1 MRSPEVTM
9 YRIALVVVVL
19 LVGCRSAPKP
29 LPTGEA
35 VIVKVVDGDTVIV
48 NIDGKE
54 ENVRLLGINT
64 PETVKKNW
72 PIECYGPE
80 ASKLTKSLLPP
91 GTVVRLERDI
101 EARDAYN
108 RLLAYIYRKD
118 DGLFINL
125 ELMRQGD
132 AREMS
137 FKPNTAHAT
146 DFHAAATEAEAAG
159 RGLWSACR

>member
-1 MRSPEVTM
+1 M
-9 YRIALVVVVL
+9 YRIVLVLVV
-19 LVGCRSAPKP
+19 LVGCRSTPKP

-48 NIDGKE
+48 RIDAKE
-54 ENVRLLGINT
+54 ESVRLLGINT

-80 ASKLTKSLLPP
+80 ASKFAKSLLPP
-91 GTVVRLERDI
+91 GTTVRLERDI

-146 DFHAAATEAEAAG
+146 DFHEAATVAEAAG

>member
-1 MRSPEVTM
+1 M
-9 YRIALVVVVL
+9 YRIALVLAL
-19 LVGCRSAPKP
+19 LLAGCRSTAKP
-29 LPTGEA
+29 PPTGDA
-35 VIVKVVDGDTVIV
+35 TIVKVVDGDTIIAS
-48 NIDGKE
+48 IDGKE

-72 PIECYGPE
+72 PVECYGPE

-91 GTVVRLERDI
+91 GTTVRLERDI

-108 RLLAYIYRKD
+108 RLLAYVYRTE

-137 FKPNTAHAT
+137 FKPNTAHST
-146 DFHAAATEAEAAG
+146 DFHDAATVAQAAG
-159 RGLWSACR
+159 RGLWSHCLG

>member
-1 MRSPEVTM
+1 MHSSEVTM
-9 YRIALVVVVL
+9 YRIALVLVVL
-19 LVGCRSAPKP
+19 LVGCRSTPKP
-29 LPTGEA
+29 LPTGDA
-35 VIVKVVDGDTVIV
+35 VIVTVIDGDTVIV
-48 NIDGKE
+48 SIDGKE
-54 ENVRLLGINT
+54 EIVRLLGINT

-80 ASKLTKSLLPP
+80 ASKLAKSLLPP
-91 GTVVRLERDI
+91 GTAVRLERDI

-108 RLLAYIYRKD
+108 RLLAYVYRKD

-137 FKPNTAHAT
+137 FKPNTAHAI
-146 DFHAAATEAEAAG
+146 DFHDAATEAQAAG
-159 RGLWSACR
+159 RGLWTACR

>member
-1 MRSPEVTM
+1 MHSLEVIM
-9 YRIALVVVVL
+9 YRVALVFLVL
-19 LVGCRSAPKP
+19 FTSCRSAPKP

-35 VIVKVVDGDTVIV
+35 VIVTVVDGDTVIV
-48 NIDGKE
+48 SIDGKE

-91 GTVVRLERDI
+91 GTAVRLERDI

-108 RLLAYIYRKD
+108 RLLAYVYRKD
-118 DGLFINL
+118 DGLFVNL

-137 FKPNTAHAT
+137 FKPNTTHAD
-146 DFHAAATEAEAAG
+146 DFHNAAMEAEAAG

>member
-1 MRSPEVTM
+1 VC
-9 YRIALVVVVL
+9 RITLILAALL
-19 LVGCRSAPKP
+19 CLAGCRSAPKP
-29 LPTGEA
+29 LPTGDA
-35 VIVKVVDGDTVIV
+35 TIVKVVDGDTVIAS
-48 NIDGKE
+48 IDGKE
-54 ENVRLLGINT
+54 ESVRLLGVNT

-72 PIECYGPE
+72 PVECYGPE

-91 GTVVRLERDI
+91 GTAVRLERDI

-146 DFHAAATEAEAAG
+146 DFHDAATEAQAAG

>member
-1 MRSPEVTM
+1 V
-9 YRIALVVVVL
+9 YRITLALITL
-19 LVGCRSAPKP
+19 LCLAGCRSTPKP

-35 VIVKVVDGDTVIV
+35 TIVKVVDGDTIIAS
-48 NIDGKE
+48 IDGKE

-91 GTVVRLERDI
+91 GTAVRLERDI

-108 RLLAYIYRKD
+108 RLLAYVYRTED
-118 DGLFINL
+118 DLFINL

-137 FKPNTAHAT
+137 FKPNNAHAT
-146 DFHAAATEAEAAG
+146 DFHNAATEAQAAG
-159 RGLWSACR
+159 RGLWSKCSGQ